1 MEKILLAVGFR
12 QLEEYL
18 EKQLKKEFQFVG
30 STVYRE
36 GVVRAIGQK
45 KPDIVIIRE
54 TLAGNEN
61 IMSIIYEIRSKFPKT
76 RIVFVAGKREAG
88 DELLATLVNYGV
100 YDILQGEKIQANQII
115 SLIRKPNEY
124 KDVKHLQPVPVL
136 DEQKN
141 KVLFQAPQATETE
154 IIKEIYVENSSPMLE
169 KKPNV
174 EPNLSAVKTTK
185 ILNEV
190 EDETPTKPK
199 KGFLSKIAGITE
211 SVKSDNQSVQNQIF
225 ASPNISQIEKSKQ
238 KTITFIGGKGGVG
251 TTSLALNTSVLLAQR
266 GYEVIFI
273 EFNDIT
279 PSVSYWYELGLVG
292 DGIDTC
298 LTSLAE
304 GKFDKI
310 NDAIITSK
318 SLKTKES
325 SLAKNYRKFPDTLDF
340 LFFSQQHLANE
351 NKKFI
356 DLSMSKELY
365 LYLMFQLDYDFIILD
380 VPYDISNQASLN
392 GLIYS
397 NKVFT
402 VVTQDVCSIGYNLYN
417 VHELEKKG
425 INLSKKN
432 YYIVN
437 KFQKTNLTIKEIQKW
452 IETDN
457 ILTIPIENKEFI
469 NSSFIGLPV
478 CLYTKNPNLKSSLSK
493 IESIIL

>member
-12 QLEEYL
+12 QLEEFL

-36 GVVRAIGQK
+36 GVIRAIGQK

-61 IMSIIYEIRSKFPKT
+61 IMSIVYEIRSKFPKT
-76 RIVFVAGKREAG
+76 RIIFIAGKREPG

-136 DEQKN
+136 DEKKN
-141 KVLFQAPQATETE
+141 KILFQAPQATETQ
-154 IIKEIYVENSSPMLE
+154 IIKEIYVESKTPVLE
-169 KKPNV
+169 KKANT
-174 EPNLSAVKTTK
+174 EPNSPTVKIEK
-185 ILNEV
+185 APINEV
-190 EDETPTKPK
+190 EEDTSSKQK
-199 KGFLSKIAGITE
+199 KGLLSKIAGITE
-211 SVKSDNQSVQNQIF
+211 SAKSDNQSVQNPIF
-225 ASPNISQIEKSKQ
+225 ATPSISQVEKSKQ

-266 GYEVIFI
+266 GFKVIFI
-273 EFNDIT
+273 EFNDTT
-279 PSVSYWYELGLVG
+279 PSVSYWYELGLVE
-292 DGIDTC
+292 DGIDSC
-298 LTSLAE
+298 LTSLTE

-310 NDAIITSK
+310 KKAIITSETLK
-318 SLKTKES
+318 SKDS
-325 SLAKNYRKFPDTLDF
+325 SLLKSYKKFPNTLDF
-340 LFFSQQHLANE
+340 LFFSQHHLANE

-402 VVTQDVCSIGYNLYN
+402 VVTQDVSSIGYNLYN

-425 INLSKKN
+425 INLSKK
-432 YYIVN
+432 I
-437 KFQKTNLTIKEIQKW
+437 
-452 IETDN
+452 
-457 ILTIPIENKEFI
+457 
-469 NSSFIGLPV
+469 
-478 CLYTKNPNLKSSLSK
+478 
-493 IESIIL
+493 IIL